1 MRRRRKS
8 DQIAEVVIVKT
19 DDGKTFRCSIVST
32 GHETQPHWALIDESA
47 EQFLGPPVLPD
58 HSPETVQRQI
68 VEWWSGRNRGD
79 RDPGPPKPRD
89 KADVPAPSASE
100 DERSR

>member
-8 DQIAEVVIVKT
+8 DRVTEIVIVKT

-32 GHETQPHWALIDESA
+32 GHETQPHWALIDEHA

-58 HSPETVQRQI
+58 HSVETVERQI
-68 VEWWSGRNRGD
+68 AEWWAGRNKQV
-79 RDPGPPKPRD
+79 KPQP
-89 KADVPAPSASE
+89 VGAPSAPGNPDSPP
-100 DERSR
+100 